1 MRIENKIRTAILSV
15 ILIGCLTGC
24 SALEEQTELK
34 QNSDATE
41 NFVLTEAEDKN
52 NNAEIQA
59 EKDEIRTYSSTDEI
73 SALNIPENLMAFYLV
88 LNSKKPF
95 VSADEG
101 CQEFYWDE
109 YYWHQGELKLSFTI
123 SGFMLVDMDGDDE
136 EELVLTGYM
145 PETTQIFDYQEGKV
159 YSYQFAYRGVKG
171 ILPNGIYNGS
181 SGYDIGGFYRMYF
194 DKGIYEEET
203 LAYMEYGYYEVE
215 GVEVSAEE
223 FDNYIETFLNTEQ
236 VEDIDFTEEMLEK
249 NLLGDLTEEEQ
260 SIVENI
266 APEEII
272 KRTIPYTA
280 EELQDYLDVL
290 TGGKEF
296 ICVTDERRSFFL
308 EDNYIR
314 SKTEHEEY
322 QVLYF
327 SIVDM
332 DGDEKAEVVL
342 TCYPDTVLIL
352 HSVQGEVRG
361 YQFSIYDEMRT
372 VAEDGTY
379 SFNNHGVTGYGK
391 IISFG
396 ELDYETE
403 TVNNLNNGISDRI
416 RYYFFSEET
425 INQWLE

>member
-1 MRIENKIRTAILSV
+1 MRIGNKIRTTILSV
-15 ILIGCLTGC
+15 ILIGCLAGC
-24 SALEEQTELK
+24 SALEEQMELK
-34 QNSDATE
+34 QNSDAAE
-41 NFVLTEAEDKN
+41 NLVLAEAEDKN
-52 NNAEIQA
+52 NNTEIQA
-59 EKDEIRTYSSTDEI
+59 AKDEIRTYSSTDEI
-73 SALNIPENLMAFYLV
+73 SVLNIPENLVAFYLV

-95 VSADEG
+95 ISADEG

-109 YYWHQGELKLSFTI
+109 YYWHQGELEMSFTI
-123 SGFMLVDMDGDDE
+123 SGFMLVDMDSDDE

-145 PETTQIFDYQEGKV
+145 PETTQIFDYQGGKV
-159 YSYQFAYRGVKG
+159 YSYQFAHRGVKG

-181 SGYDIGGFYRMYF
+181 SGYDVGGFYRMYF

-203 LAYMEYGYYEVE
+203 LAYMEHDYYEVE
-215 GVEVSAEE
+215 GAEVSLEE
-223 FDNYIETFLNTEQ
+223 FDNYTETFLNTEQ

-266 APEEII
+266 APEEIV
-272 KRTIPYTA
+272 KRAIPYTA

-296 ICVTDERRSFFL
+296 ICVTEERRSFFL

-314 SKTEHEEY
+314 SKTGREEY

-327 SIVDM
+327 SVVDM
-332 DGDEKAEVVL
+332 DRDEKAEIVL

-352 HSVQGEVRG
+352 HSEQGEVRG

-372 VAEDGTY
+372 IADDGTY
-379 SFNNHGVTGYGK
+379 SFNKYGVTRYGK

-403 TVNNLNNGISDRI
+403 TVSNLSNGISDRI